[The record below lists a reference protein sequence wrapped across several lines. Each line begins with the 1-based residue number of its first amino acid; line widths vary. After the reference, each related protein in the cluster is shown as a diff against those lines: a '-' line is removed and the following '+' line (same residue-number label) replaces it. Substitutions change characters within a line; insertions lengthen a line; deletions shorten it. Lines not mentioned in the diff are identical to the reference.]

1 MIRGDSHEFKQ
12 NAYSQIL
19 VSKSSKEIQDGQSS
33 RRDHLFSK
41 LPSLDCTQPNNF
53 WQIKKGGSARCIVD
67 SERLSTASKP
77 LTPQAQKKQK
87 NQIIQIEENNQ
98 FDLGSSRHFQRLFTV
113 KNKVKSSNG
122 SVKTSRDENTSIVS
136 NNVVLKK
143 SQYHQTQLIQQSQ
156 QSQSSVQQQQCP
168 FSSGKSINDI
178 LSQFKEKK
186 SKTSIT
192 RHSEFEKMEGLDDYA
207 KEFAQILA
215 QDEQIGPVIGTA
227 HEMKGVVKALID
239 LSNGNKLAYH
249 FESLKQLH
257 QDLNITDEMFNR
269 FKYLYIKKLIDMKI
283 GMEVIFKCAQKVEY
297 YRGAIICNSRSV
309 QNVKDSIRTIA
320 KNMYAQIFEDFS
332 LSPLFKGTKQEEQAI
347 KFSRI
352 FGFILGSSES
362 TNYVMD
368 SMRDFHKAFGINS
381 VQYSVFKYYL
391 SGAMSKHAEKEV
403 VYYILEQTDSYKA
416 AVIDQDSI
424 KDLVY
429 KQFGIDNFC
438 AEFIKL
444 CQTDPYINKNFIHKI
459 GYDQFVQH
467 TKYFLHYAFN
477 KQNNCFTLE
486 DLSQLHC
493 QHQINIQLYQS
504 IKDKLFNLLARL
516 NPQRVIFQDF
526 EEEFDIILPYITNKK
541 LPCDIVGETRICEFV
556 PLIADELQSN
566 VEIKNVFD
574 SNDANVQKT
583 ILKKFEYLLSG
594 RKYFKR
600 SDIQAIHS
608 RLKISEAVFE
618 EFIYI
623 IEKVIQQY
631 DTSLLWMIDAIK
643 EWKYIIITV

>member
-1 MIRGDSHEFKQ
+1 MIRGDSDEFKQ
-12 NAYSQIL
+12 NANSQLMMSKTSREIL
-19 VSKSSKEIQDGQSS
+19 DGQNS
-33 RRDHLFSK
+33 RRDHLFQK

-53 WQIKKGGSARCIVD
+53 WQIKKGGSARCIID

-77 LTPQAQKKQK
+77 LTPQSKKKQK
-87 NQIIQIEENNQ
+87 HQTIQIEENNQ

-113 KNKVKSSNG
+113 KNQVKSSHG
-122 SVKTSRDENTSIVS
+122 SVKTSRDENTSYVS
-136 NNVVLKK
+136 SNVVLKK

-156 QSQSSVQQQQCP
+156 QIQSSVQQQQCP
-168 FSSGKSINDI
+168 FSSGKSIKDI
-178 LSQFKEKK
+178 LCQFKDKK
-186 SKTSIT
+186 PKTGIT

-207 KEFAQILA
+207 KEFAQVLT
-215 QDEQIGPVIGTA
+215 QDQLIGPIIGDA

-239 LSNGNKLAYH
+239 LSNGNKLTYH

-257 QDLNITDEMFNR
+257 QNLNITDEMFNR
-269 FKYLYIKKLIDMKI
+269 FKYLYIKKLIDIKI
-283 GMEVIFKCAQKVEY
+283 SMEVTFKCAQTVEY
-297 YRGAIICNSRSV
+297 FRGAIICNSRSV

-332 LSPLFKGTKQEEQAI
+332 LSPLFKGTKQEEQAL

-368 SMRDFHKAFGINS
+368 SMRDFHKAFRINS

-391 SGAMSKHAEKEV
+391 SGALSKHTEKEV
-403 VYYILEQTDSYKA
+403 VWYILEQTDAYKA

-438 AEFIKL
+438 TEFIKL
-444 CQTDPYINKNFIHKI
+444 CQNDAFINKNFIHKL

-467 TKYFLHYAFN
+467 TKYFLQYAFN

-486 DLSQLHC
+486 DLNQLHC
-493 QHQINIQLYQS
+493 QYQINMQLYQS
-504 IKDKLFNLLARL
+504 VKDKLLILLSRL

-526 EEEFDIILPYITNKK
+526 EEEFDLILPYIINQK
-541 LPCDIVGETRICEFV
+541 LPCDIVGEKRLCEFV
-556 PLIADELQSN
+556 PLISDELQSN
-566 VEIKNVFD
+566 VEIKNIFD
-574 SNDANVQKT
+574 SNDANITKT

-623 IEKVIQQY
+623 IEKVIYQY

-643 EWKYIIITV
+643 QWKYIIITV

>member
-1 MIRGDSHEFKQ
+1 MIRGDSDEFKQ
-12 NAYSQIL
+12 IATSQIL
-19 VSKSSKEIQDGQSS
+19 ICKSSKEIQDGSTS
-33 RRDHLFSK
+33 RRDHLFQK
-41 LPSLDCTQPNNF
+41 LPSLDCTQPNKI
-53 WQIKKGGSARCIVD
+53 WQIKKGGSAKCIID
-67 SERLSTASKP
+67 SERLSTAQKP
-77 LTPQAQKKQK
+77 LTPQQQKKQK
-87 NQIIQIEENNQ
+87 NQVIQIEENNQ
-98 FDLGSSRHFQRLFTV
+98 FDLGSSLHFQRLFTI

-122 SVKTSRDENTSIVS
+122 CAKTSREENSSMVNS
-136 NNVVLKK
+136 NMILKK
-143 SQYHQTQLIQQSQ
+143 SQHHLTQQVQQLSQTQSQIQS
-156 QSQSSVQQQQCP
+156 QQCP
-168 FSSGKSINDI
+168 FSSGKSIKDI
-178 LSQFKEKK
+178 LSQLKDKK
-186 SKTSIT
+186 PKTGIT

-207 KEFAQILA
+207 KEFGQILA
-215 QDEQIGPVIGTA
+215 QDQLVGNVIGDV

-239 LSNGNKLAYH
+239 LSNGNKLPYH

-257 QDLNITDEMFNR
+257 LNLNITDEMFNR

-283 GMEVIFKCAQKVEY
+283 GMEVIFKCAQTVEY

-368 SMRDFHKAFGINS
+368 SMRDFHKAFRINS

-391 SGAMSKHAEKEV
+391 SGALSKHTEKEV
-403 VYYILEQTDSYKA
+403 VWYILEQTDAYKA

-438 AEFIKL
+438 SEFIKL
-444 CQTDPYINKNFIHKI
+444 CQIDPYINKNFIHKV

-504 IKDKLFNLLARL
+504 IKDKLLNLLVRL

-526 EEEFDIILPYITNKK
+526 EEEFDIILPYIINQR
-541 LPCDIVGETRICEFV
+541 LPCDIVGQKRLCELV
-556 PLIADELQSN
+556 PLISDELQSN

-574 SNDANVQKT
+574 SNDANIAKT

-631 DTSLLWMIDAIK
+631 DNSLLWMIEAIK